1 MSKPIHLPRALVC
14 AVFLLHLTAA
24 LSAQEGELVVEVE
37 INGTAHV
44 SEERIRSNLKTRA
57 GTVFSEETLSEDIK
71 TLYENE
77 DFRILAVRSDRIAV
91 PGGVKVILYVKPD
104 DRITGHRFI
113 GVVGE
118 DVEDLTRLLGLRDES
133 IISPYVLASYAD
145 RIRDYYR
152 NKGYY
157 LAEINVWLEPDE
169 SGMQAVFEVFEG
181 EKVTVSEITFVGNE
195 KLDEGTLKKR
205 MDLSTPTL
213 WIFTSKLKADVLQ
226 QDIVALNEFAR
237 RDGYLD
243 ARISLEEV
251 RIEGDSDEAEIVI
264 RVQEGERFAVGD
276 IAVRFCKFENNE
288 RVPIESLESSAE
300 EILDMIEIESGD
312 FFRQARIDR
321 DIVKIEKF
329 YGERGYIRAKVFDPA
344 ELYAEEEPV
353 VHLTFWVYED
363 HKKKVRDVIVLGNT
377 LTKDKVIRRE
387 VTLNP
392 GDIFRRDEMNWT
404 KSQLNALQFFV
415 NRQGQPRVLAV
426 NQETEDPEYED
437 FVIEVEEG
445 KTGFFF
451 FTLGASTDGGL
462 FGGGR
467 IAKRNFDL
475 TDGPSSPWAAPVEF
489 FTHDAFHGGGQTLQ
503 LSAMPGTV
511 YSSYDLNF
519 HEPYFFDSQPN
530 PISFSLNA
538 YHRAT
543 DYDEY
548 DVTRT
553 GLAPAFGKRL
563 SREWSVSLG
572 LRNEQIKMRNVSNNA
587 PLEAKQ
593 LEGATGRR
601 SVETSVR
608 YHKVDDPFDPK
619 KGVSTGLS
627 YEYTGGVLGNDLEM
641 NRIYSNSTVHVPLFE
656 TATGKVHKLIFRGNV
671 GWEHE
676 QGDMDD
682 IPIFERFFVGGSSG
696 RFPIRGFKWREVGPR
711 IGDDPIG
718 GEFAY
723 SLSAEY
729 MIPLY
734 SHYDAYY
741 DVETPIFRGVFFVDA
756 GGIASDIHAGEEI
769 RELRSSYGVGLRI
782 TLPVF
787 QGLPIALDYGIPFKK
802 YEGDDRRSFSFN
814 IQNWF

>member
-1 MSKPIHLPRALVC
+1 MSKLINLPRTVVC
-14 AVFLLHLTAA
+14 AVFLLHLTSA
-24 LSAQEGELVVEVE
+24 LPAQEGELVVAVE

-44 SEERIRSNLKTRA
+44 SEERIRSNLKTRE
-57 GTVFSEETLSEDIK
+57 GTIFSLETLSEDIK

-77 DFRILAVRSDRIAV
+77 DFRILAVKRDVIAV
-91 PGGVKVILYVKPD
+91 PGGVKVVLYVKQD
-104 DRITGHRFI
+104 DRITGHRFV
-113 GVVGE
+113 GVVRE
-118 DVEDLTRLLGLRDES
+118 DVEDLTKLLGLRDES
-133 IISPYVLASYAD
+133 VISPYKLASYAD
-145 RIRDYYR
+145 RLRDYYR

-157 LAEINVWLEPDE
+157 LAEVNVWLEPDE
-169 SGMQAVFEVFEG
+169 SGMEAVFEVFEG
-181 EKVTVSEITFVGNE
+181 DKVTVTEITFVGNE
-195 KLDEGTLKKR
+195 SLDAGTLESQ

-213 WIFTSKLKADVLQ
+213 WIFTTKLKADVLQ
-226 QDIVALNEFAR
+226 KDIVALNEFAR

-251 RIEGDSDEAEIVI
+251 RILEDSDEAEIII
-264 RVQEGERFAVGD
+264 RVQEGERYAIGD
-276 IAVRFCKFENNE
+276 MTVRFCKIEKNR
-288 RVPIESLESSAE
+288 RVPMESIEFSAE
-300 EILDMIEIESGD
+300 EIHDMIEVESGD
-312 FFRQARIDR
+312 YFRQARIDR
-321 DIVKIEKF
+321 DKDRIEKF
-329 YGERGYIRAKVFDPA
+329 YGERGYIRARVFEVA
-344 ELYAEEEPV
+344 EQYSEDEPV
-353 VHLTFWVYED
+353 VHLTFWVQED
-363 HKKKVRDVIVLGNT
+363 RKKKVRDVIVLGNK

-415 NRQGQPRVLAV
+415 NRQGQPRVLAM
-426 NQETEDPEYED
+426 NQRTEDPEYED

-475 TDGPSSPWAAPVEF
+475 TDTPSSPWAGPVEF
-489 FTHDAFHGGGQTLQ
+489 FTHDAFHGGGQTLE
-503 LSAMPGTV
+503 LSGMPGTV

-519 HEPYFFDSQPN
+519 HEPYFFDTQPN
-530 PISFSLNA
+530 PVSFSFNL

-553 GLAPAFGKRL
+553 GLAPVFGKRL
-563 SREWSVSLG
+563 SREWSVSVG
-572 LRNEQIKMRNVSNNA
+572 FRNEQIKMRNVKNTA

-593 LEGATGRR
+593 LRGATGRR

-608 YHKVDDPFDPK
+608 YHKVDDPYDPK
-619 KGVSTGLS
+619 KGFSSRLS
-627 YEYTGGVLGNDLEM
+627 HEYTGGVLGNDLEM

-656 TATGKVHKLIFRGNV
+656 TSTGKVHKLIFRGNV
-671 GWEHE
+671 GWERE

-682 IPIFERFFVGGSSG
+682 IPIFERFFLGGSSG
-696 RFPIRGFKWREVGPR
+696 RFPVRGFKWREVGPR
-711 IGDDPIG
+711 VGDDPVG

-723 SLSAEY
+723 SMAAEY
-729 MIPLY
+729 MVPLY
-734 SHYDAYY
+734 SHYDPYY
-741 DVETPIFRGVFFVDA
+741 DVETPIFRGVVFLDA
-756 GGIASDIHAGEEI
+756 GGIASDIHASKEI
-769 RELRSSYGVGLRI
+769 RQLRSSYGVGLRI

-787 QGLPIALDYGIPFKK
+787 QGLPIALDYGIPLKK
-802 YEGDDRRSFSFN
+802 YEGDKRRSFSFN
-814 IQNWF
+814 IQHWF

>member
-1 MSKPIHLPRALVC
+1 MSKPINLPRALAC
-14 AVFLLHLTAA
+14 AILLPL
-24 LSAQEGELVVEVE
+24 LSAVLHAQEGEIVVEVE

-57 GTVFSEETLSEDIK
+57 GTVFSLEILSEDIK

-77 DFRILAVRSDRIAV
+77 DFRILAVRRDVIAV
-91 PGGVKVILYVKPD
+91 PGGVKVVLHVKQD
-104 DRITGHRFI
+104 DRITGHRFV
-113 GVVGE
+113 GVIHE
-118 DVEDLTRLLGLRDES
+118 DVEDLNRLLGLRDES

-145 RIRDYYR
+145 RIRDHYR

-157 LAEINVWLEPDE
+157 LAEVNVWLEPDE
-169 SGMQAVFEVFEG
+169 TGMQAVFEVYEG
-181 EKVTVSEITFVGNE
+181 EKVIVSEITFAGNE
-195 KLDEGTLKKR
+195 QIDSGTLESQ

-226 QDIVALNEFAR
+226 KDIVALNEFAK

-251 RIEGDSDEAEIVI
+251 RILEESDEAEIVI
-264 RVQEGERFAVGD
+264 RVQEGDRYRVGEID
-276 IAVRFCKFENNE
+276 VRFCKFENNR
-288 RVPIESLESSAE
+288 RVPIESLEFSDQ
-300 EILDMIEIESGD
+300 EIHEMIEAESGD
-312 FFRQARIDR
+312 YFRQARIDR
-321 DIVKIEKF
+321 DVNRIKQF
-329 YGERGYIRAKVFDPA
+329 YGERGYIRARVSEIA
-344 ELYAEEEPV
+344 ERYSENEPV
-353 VHLTFWVYED
+353 VHLTFWIKED

-392 GDIFRRDEMNWT
+392 GDIFRKDEMAWSKN
-404 KSQLNALQFFV
+404 QLNALQFFV

-426 NQETEDPEYED
+426 NQRTEDPEYED

-467 IAKRNFDL
+467 IAKKNFDL
-475 TDGPSSPWAAPVEF
+475 TDAPSSPWAAPVEF

-519 HEPYFFDSQPN
+519 HEPYFFDTQPN
-530 PISFSLNA
+530 PISFSLNL
-538 YHRAT
+538 YHRST
-543 DYDEY
+543 DYDDY

-553 GLAPAFGKRL
+553 GLAPVFGKRL
-563 SREWSVSLG
+563 SREWSVSMG
-572 LRNEQIKMRNVSNNA
+572 FRNEQIKMRNVSSDA

-593 LEGATGRR
+593 LEGTTGRR
-601 SVETSVR
+601 SIETSIR
-608 YHKVDDPFDPK
+608 YHKVDNPYDPK
-619 KGVSTGLS
+619 KGFSSSLA

-656 TATGKVHKLIFRGNV
+656 TASGKVHKLIFRGNL

-676 QGDMDD
+676 QGNMDE

-711 IGDDPIG
+711 IGDDFVG

-723 SLSAEY
+723 SFSTEY
-729 MIPLY
+729 MVPLY
-734 SHYDAYY
+734 SHYDPYY
-741 DVETPIFRGVFFVDA
+741 DVETPIFRGVVFFDA
-756 GGIASDIHAGEEI
+756 GGVASDIHASSEI
-769 RELRSSYGVGLRI
+769 REVRTSAGVGLRI

-787 QGLPIALDYGIPFKK
+787 QGLPIALDYGIPLKK

-814 IQNWF
+814 IQHWF